1 MGYNPNHDITSWDDF
16 FDAIYTVFEVS
27 TLENWSNVMYMAMDA
42 EGDFASLYFVAIIVF
57 CTFLV
62 LNLAVSIICAVYSRE
77 WAAHEARLA
86 EKADKKYQK
95 TCDAAALASPAPLT
109 HAAPP
114 PQPEPPVPR
123 LGSRG
128 PS

>member
-27 TLENWSNVMYMAMDA
+27 TLENWSSIMYMAMDA
-42 EGDFASLYFVAIIVF
+42 EGDYASLYFVATIVF

-86 EKADKKYQK
+86 EKADRKYQK
-95 TCDAAALASPAPLT
+95 KCGAARGSAVAQRRSPAPRAV
-109 HAAPP
+109 AA
-114 PQPEPPVPR
+114 
-123 LGSRG
+123 
-128 PS
+128 